1 MTSAGP
7 SQFSER
13 RDSNAMI
20 PTPLASHCFEVKM
33 ELETYWLFAAV
44 KPICSAVVRIGKYP
58 AQRNF
63 ALVASKHLGD
73 FSMYGW
79 TIAERF
85 VVGVQ
90 P

>member
-1 MTSAGP
+1 MTPAGP

-33 ELETYWLFAAV
+33 ELEAHWLFAAV
-44 KPICSAVVRIGKYP
+44 NQGCSAVMRIGKHP
-58 AQRNF
+58 AQRNIS
-63 ALVASKHLGD
+63 LIASKHLSD
-73 FSMYGW
+73 LTMYGW

-85 VVGVQ
+85 VFCVKS
-90 P
+90 